1 MSEIC
6 SNCGSINSRVQ
17 KTEGGRSFILFI
29 ILLFFMIVPGL
40 LYWGFAKKTWKYS
53 VCKGCGGE
61 NQFFNLKTPKGKK
74 LHEEYYG

>member
-6 SNCGSINSRVQ
+6 SNCGLINSRVQ

-40 LYWGFAKKTWKYS
+40 LYWGFAKKT
-53 VCKGCGGE
+53 
-61 NQFFNLKTPKGKK
+61 
-74 LHEEYYG
+74 